1 MKPLRCRFRHDW
13 WLDVK
18 VCKRCGL
25 DGRPREHKT
34 SHQENVDG
42 SVSLVIEGSDH
53 IQYPHIVEP
62 WQ

>member
-1 MKPLRCRFRHDW
+1 VT
-13 WLDVK
+13 WLCNKHKKELDQLVIK
-18 VCKRCGL
+18 FNRNFMAKR
-25 DGRPREHKT
+25 T